1 MNILIPLSLAN
12 GRLGRTERLKQSIDS
27 FIELLLTTPRN
38 GCVSDPK
45 FGFLFNNLRFEIFD
59 EKDGSIHNSNEG
71 EKSDEEIRLYEKKI
85 SGSSKNVNTFA
96 LELKTVIE
104 QYEKRLSDV
113 NVTMAYIRE
122 VRKIVITIKGVI
134 SHTGVNYQHVTELK
148 TWN

>member
-71 EKSDEEIRLYEKKI
+71 EKSEIGR
-85 SGSSKNVNTFA
+85 A
-96 LELKTVIE
+96 
-104 QYEKRLSDV
+104 
-113 NVTMAYIRE
+113 
-122 VRKIVITIKGVI
+122 
-134 SHTGVNYQHVTELK
+134 HV
-148 TWN
+148 

>member
-1 MNILIPLSLAN
+1 MIEAAQGTALSFRIA
-12 GRLGRTERLKQSIDS
+12 
-27 FIELLLTTPRN
+27 LLTQKY
-38 GCVSDPK
+38 CY
-45 FGFLFNNLRFEIFD
+45 
-59 EKDGSIHNSNEG
+59 SNEG